1 MLYRDAVPTVLVREW
16 DAYADLFDGTTA
28 KGPMP
33 RLFALNPD
41 EAGANLSGNPARAH
55 KDLQR
60 ILTRFLMVENIPPNL
75 AFDFI
80 LGPR

>member
-1 MLYRDAVPTVLVREW
+1 MKMSVKKGRQMSLVW
-16 DAYADLFDGTTA
+16 
-28 KGPMP
+28 GPVP